1 MVVELGFLGRDISE
15 TAPGSWLCSH
25 RHQPPLRGG
34 HALLLLFP
42 NCKDP
47 REQERTKA
55 LEHKRLREAREEGT
69 LLFSWRASGG
79 RNHGALDSPRC
90 HPLFIISLPVAPA
103 GAFLLTSSLAPRSK
117 TSIEQSGP
125 VRNPE
130 PRNKMTVALVH
141 LHVCS
146 GS

>member
-25 RHQPPLRGG
+25 THQPPLRGG

-55 LEHKRLREAREEGT
+55 LEHKHVSEKHERKGLCYSLGELLGVEITVRWTAPDVT
-69 LLFSWRASGG
+69 LCSSF
-79 RNHGALDSPRC
+79 P
-90 HPLFIISLPVAPA
+90 
-103 GAFLLTSSLAPRSK
+103 FL
-117 TSIEQSGP
+117 
-125 VRNPE
+125 
-130 PRNKMTVALVH
+130 
-141 LHVCS
+141 
-146 GS
+146 